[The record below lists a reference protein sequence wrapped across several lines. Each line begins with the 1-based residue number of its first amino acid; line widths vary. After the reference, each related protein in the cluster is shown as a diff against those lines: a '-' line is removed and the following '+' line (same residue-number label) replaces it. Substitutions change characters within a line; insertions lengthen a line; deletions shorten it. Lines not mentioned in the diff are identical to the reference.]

1 MFTLM
6 PGRGLAQIQ
15 KLTEFLQ
22 KKKKAEK
29 QTPK

>member
-22 KKKKAEK
+22 KKKAEK